1 MSSDLQLL
9 AHRLNRISERHRGSR
24 DFTLNSLRAALREII
39 ACFPVYRTYIRE
51 GHVSDRDRQVV
62 CRAVAQAKRRNR
74 ATDAALF
81 DFIRDVLLL
90 ERPPD
95 LDEAG
100 RHERDLF
107 VGRVQQVTSPVMAKG
122 VEDTA
127 FYRYFPLL
135 SLDEVGRDP
144 LHGVSTIEDF
154 HRHNLLLQAAWPWS
168 LTGTSTHDTKRSEDA
183 RARINVLS
191 EIPHVWRKAVNRWA
205 RLNRRRRREVEGQPA
220 PSRNDEYLFY
230 ESLVGV
236 WPLTPPRGQD
246 LQELAGRMTAYME
259 KATHEAKVH
268 TSWMNPDLEYDAAV
282 REFVAAALNDHPKNR
297 FLSDFQRLHNQIVN
311 WGLYGALSQTLLKLT
326 APGVPDIYQGQELWD
341 FSLVDPDNRRPVCY
355 ELRRKLLEQ
364 LRQEVGCNE
373 RSLQTLSRQLAQDPR
388 NPRLKLFIIWR
399 VLQLRRQ
406 HPDLFQGGDY
416 LPLDVD
422 GPRAKHICA
431 FARACR
437 SRSKSGRKVAIVI
450 APCRIAALTLSASDS
465 LPPPP
470 LGSVVWEDTQ
480 VPVGDVTSSALTNLF
495 TGQVISLEDS
505 RIPVANALADFP
517 IAVLTTVELARP

>member
-1 MSSDLQLL
+1 M
-9 AHRLNRISERHRGSR
+9 
-24 DFTLNSLRAALREII
+24 
-39 ACFPVYRTYIRE
+39 
-51 GHVSDRDRQVV
+51 
-62 CRAVAQAKRRNR
+62 
-74 ATDAALF
+74 
-81 DFIRDVLLL
+81 
-90 ERPPD
+90 
-95 LDEAG
+95 
-100 RHERDLF
+100 
-107 VGRVQQVTSPVMAKG
+107 
-122 VEDTA
+122 
-127 FYRYFPLL
+127 
-135 SLDEVGRDP
+135 
-144 LHGVSTIEDF
+144 
-154 HRHNLLLQAAWPWS
+154 
-168 LTGTSTHDTKRSEDA
+168 
-183 RARINVLS
+183 LS

-311 WGLYGALSQTLLKLT
+311 WGLDGALSQTLLKLT
-326 APGVPDIYQGQELWD
+326 SPGVPDIYQGQELWD

-388 NPRLKLFIIWR
+388 DPRLKLFIIWR

-406 HPDLFQGGDY
+406 HPDLFQGG
-416 LPLDVD
+416 
-422 GPRAKHICA
+422 R
-431 FARACR
+431 
-437 SRSKSGRKVAIVI
+437 
-450 APCRIAALTLSASDS
+450 LSATGRRRPAGKAYMRFRSGLPVTFKVRTESCHSDCS
-465 LPPPP
+465 MPNRGIDAVGVGLPAAATPGLRR
-470 LGSVVWEDTQ
+470 LGGHASPRGRRDILRVDELVYWS
-480 VPVGDVTSSALTNLF
+480 GD
-495 TGQVISLEDS
+495 
-505 RIPVANALADFP
+505 
-517 IAVLTTVELARP
+517 LARGFWYSGGQRSSGFSDRRADDCRVGASLRRTE